1 MAFQDNSGDIILDAV
16 LTDAGRRAMA
26 RGDGTFKINHFK
38 LGDDEINYEN
48 FNLDHTGGSPYYDL
62 EILQTPILEALTNNE
77 VSLNSKLISY
87 TNPNLLYLPQLI
99 LNTEV
104 EKSYGK
110 DVGFF
115 QYDPAKETFIVACT
129 VGTARAMGAHAET
142 GVLNGVFPGQSNS
155 RIRLEFGI
163 DTPGKTPGPL
173 KGSNLSELNEDSFY
187 IEYDSRFCQIA
198 NVTGETQNGSFV
210 DEDAIQLLLATAG
223 SDLVTEMNKFD
234 DSLKPHQPKIR
245 WLRGN
250 KIEFKIMASDLLQSG
265 DPDSSKSLWQ
275 KHGTQDTGTDWD
287 TTAATIGNSS
297 TCYTAGGTNDIDAE
311 AAAGTLW
318 RIDSYIRVSGVYTG
332 ASIDVPVRFYKSKE
346 FVDCSN

>member
-16 LTDAGRRAMA
+16 LTDAGRRAAA
-26 RGDGTFKINHFK
+26 RGDGTFKIAHFK

-62 EILQTPILEALTNNE
+62 EILQTPILEAFTNGE

-99 LNTEV
+99 LNTDI

-129 VGTARAMGAHAET
+129 AGTARAMGAHSEV
-142 GVLNGVFPGQSNS
+142 GVLNGVRPGASDS
-155 RIRLEFGI
+155 RIRVEFGI
-163 DTPGKTPGPL
+163 DTPGKSPGPL
-173 KGSNLSELNEDSFY
+173 KNSNLSELNEDSFY
-187 IEYDSRFCQIA
+187 IEYDSRFCRIA
-198 NVTGETQNGSFV
+198 NTTGDTQDGSFV
-210 DEDAIQLLLATAG
+210 DENAVQILVVTPD
-223 SDLVTEMNKFD
+223 SDLVTEMTGVD
-234 DSLKPHQPKIR
+234 DSKKPAQPKIR

-250 KIEFKIMASDLLQSG
+250 KVEFKIVASDLLQNG

-275 KHGTQDTGTDWD
+275 KHGAQDTGTDWD

-297 TCYTAGGTNDIDAE
+297 TGYTAGGQNDIDEEAE
-311 AAAGTLW
+311 KGNLW
-318 RIDSYIRVSGVYTG
+318 RIDSHIRVSGVYTG
-332 ASIDVPVRFYKSKE
+332 ASIDIPVRFYKSKD
-346 FVDCSN
+346 FVDG